1 MKPLQRNIVFQL
13 YPIYMKII
21 KSIFFLSCLL
31 LSTIQARPQSPGGV
45 SSGLAVWLKADAGT
59 SSAVDGAYLSSWQD
73 QSGNNKH
80 ATQSTGPAQPRF
92 RKGILNGNSAI
103 ETTSGTRFF
112 NIDFSG
118 ISNSN
123 FTIITVVQR
132 TNAMTSQYV
141 CGVQQASPV
150 GMHLGWVNDNT
161 CRFGQGSSTINKSS
175 TAFSSGSETPRVL
188 IAESSST
195 AGRTISEY
203 LNGVL
208 SSSTDASAS
217 NFSISANTGA
227 IGRGYTT
234 SGFSGYIGEVIVYNR
249 VLTNTERQQILT
261 YLSIKYGHSLADSD
275 HLYFS
280 GSGYDNDLVGIGVS
294 TSQGLSKIS
303 SRSANS
309 DGMIELSSTNLTN
322 GTYVVVGN
330 NNGSNAFSTAGA
342 AGNCGITNLLG
353 RRWKATVTGSVSTVD
368 LKFALNGLTYNAN
381 DICLV
386 VDPEAN
392 GFSDEAPISG
402 VISNDSIQFSSVRLT
417 NGALFTLAEGTHKY
431 YAVTSGLASGAIWA
445 VTPNGTGGAISL
457 SCGKAALVINPGV
470 NVVADNSVYC
480 NGLDIRPGAS
490 FAQGNFLLSSTGDV
504 NADGTLTATSGA
516 ANLTLNGKFP
526 QQLRGTQQIQVQ
538 GLTISN
544 ANGVSINSPG
554 VNAHKVVQ
562 INSGTLTTNGKLTLI
577 SDATSTGSIGPLTT
591 GDITG
596 NVTIQ
601 RRHVATS
608 TGWLNLCAPAQNKTI
623 NDWNDDLV
631 TTGFFG
637 SDYPAVMFNSIQ
649 YYLEFVAGGINAG
662 FAGVGSV
669 NESIVDGQGYFV
681 YVSAGTYNIDV
692 DGAIF
697 KGNQTIPVTYTNTSN
712 PSADGRNLVAN
723 PYPSAINWDATG
735 WTKTNMNNA
744 VYVWNA
750 ALGQYASYING
761 VSTYGGSPIIPSS
774 QAFYVIANAASP
786 QLIATEAVKTSTE
799 GTFKSSVDVARIQLT
814 NGIFEDETILVFDD
828 RDDAVFDGQRD
839 ALKMRSPLNTVPV
852 LATVDA
858 QGNEYAINRINTQ
871 NDQEIYVIAFSQQ
884 GGVYAL
890 NFEGLGTGW
899 ELYDLVTGA
908 TQSIGVK
915 PIHVDLTL
923 SKSDEPRFV
932 MRRSEA
938 LNAQIEE
945 DVIANYQDGTLT
957 LFGNFHDEEKY
968 QVSIYNASGQ
978 LVDSITRVA
987 SMNKLSTTTAVA
999 KGVYFVQIVNNKN
1012 EIVGTKF
1019 IY

>member
-1 MKPLQRNIVFQL
+1 MQRNIVFQL
-13 YPIYMKII
+13 YPIHMNFI
-21 KSIFFLSCLL
+21 KSLFIFSCLIS
-31 LSTIQARPQSPGGV
+31 LSIQARSQAPGGV
-45 SSGLAVWLKADAGT
+45 SSGLAIWLKADAGT
-59 SSAVDGAYLSSWQD
+59 SSSVDGAFLSSWQD

-80 ATQSTGPAQPRF
+80 ATQSTGLSQPRF
-92 RKGILNGNSAI
+92 RKAILNGNSAV
-103 ETTSGTRFF
+103 ETTSGTRYF

-132 TNAMTSQYV
+132 TNASTSQYV

-161 CRFGQGSSTINKSS
+161 CRFGQGSSTINKTSS
-175 TAFSSGSETPRVL
+175 AFSSGNETPRVL

-195 AGRTISEY
+195 SGRSVSEY

-208 SSSTDASAS
+208 STSADASAT
-217 NFSISANTGA
+217 NFSISPNTGA
-227 IGRGYTT
+227 IGRGYTST
-234 SGFSGYIGEVIVYNR
+234 GFSGYIGEVIVYNR
-249 VLTNTERQQILT
+249 TLTSLEKQQVLS
-261 YLSIKYGHSLADSD
+261 YLSIKYGYNLADSD
-275 HLYFS
+275 HLFFS
-280 GSGYDNDLVGIGVS
+280 GTGYDNDVVGIGVS
-294 TSQGLSKIS
+294 TTQGLSKIS

-309 DGMIELSSTNLTN
+309 DGVIELSSTNLTN

-330 NNGSNAFSTAGA
+330 NNGSTTFSTAGA
-342 AGNCGITNLLG
+342 AGNCGITNLMG

-368 LKFALNGLTYNAN
+368 LKFALSGLTYDANAL
-381 DICLV
+381 CLV

-431 YAVTSGLASGAIWA
+431 YAVTSGFASGAIWS
-445 VTPNGTGGAISL
+445 VSPTGPGSTISL
-457 SCGKAALVINPGV
+457 SCGKAALVINAGV
-470 NVVADNSVYC
+470 NVVADNNVFC

-490 FAQGNFLLSSTGDV
+490 FAQGNFLLSSTGDI
-504 NADGTLTATSGA
+504 NADGALTATSGA
-516 ANLTLNGKFP
+516 ANLTLNGKYA

-544 ANGVSINSPG
+544 SNGVSINSPG

-601 RRHVATS
+601 RRHVASS

-631 TTGFFG
+631 TTGFSG
-637 SDYPAVMFNSIQ
+637 SDYPAVMFNSVQ
-649 YYLEFVAGGINAG
+649 YYLEWVSGGINAG

-669 NESIVDGQGYFV
+669 NESIVNGRGYFI

-697 KGNQTIPVTYTNTSN
+697 KGNQSIPVTYTNTSN
-712 PSADGRNLVAN
+712 PSADGRNLIAN
-723 PYPSAINWDATG
+723 PYPSAINWDAAG

-786 QLIATEAVKTSTE
+786 QLIATESVKTSTE
-799 GTFKSSVDVARIQLT
+799 GTFKSNTEVAKIQLT
-814 NGIFEDETILVFDD
+814 NGIVEDETVLVFDEQD
-828 RDDAVFDGQRD
+828 HCTFDGQRD
-839 ALKMRSPLNTVPV
+839 ALKMRSPLNHMPV
-852 LATVDA
+852 LSTIDK
-858 QGNEYAINRINTQ
+858 QGNEYAINRMNFE
-871 NDQEIYVIAFSQQ
+871 DGQEIYLIAYAPA

-890 NFEGLGTGW
+890 NFEGFGEGW
-899 ELYDLVTGA
+899 ELYHLLSGEI
-908 TQSIGVK
+908 QPIGRK
-915 PIHVDLTL
+915 SLYVDL
-923 SKSDEPRFV
+923 SNSSSNEPGLII
-932 MRRSEA
+932 RRSVIPN
-938 LNAQIEE
+938 LSTEE
-945 DVIANYQDGTLT
+945 SMMANCENGTLT
-957 LFGNFHDEEKY
+957 LFGNFEEGEKY
-968 QVSIYNASGQ
+968 QVSIFDASGH
-978 LVDSITRVA
+978 LVD
-987 SMNKLSTTTAVA
+987 LTTTSAMVNQMQTAVQLS

-1012 EIVGTKF
+1012 EIYGTKF

>member
-1 MKPLQRNIVFQL
+1 MLILTMQTW
-13 YPIYMKII
+13 
-21 KSIFFLSCLL
+21 S
-31 LSTIQARPQSPGGV
+31 QSPGGV
-45 SSGLAVWLKADAGT
+45 STGLAVWLKADAGT

-80 ATQSTGPAQPRF
+80 ATQSTGSAQPRF
-92 RKGILNGNSAI
+92 RKGILNGNAAI

-123 FTIITVVQR
+123 FTIITVVKR
-132 TNAMTSQYV
+132 TNALTSQYV

-161 CRFGQGSSTINKSS
+161 CRFGQGAYTINKAS
-175 TAFSSGSETPRVL
+175 TTFSSGSETPRVL

-195 AGRTISEY
+195 GGRTVSEY

-208 SSSTDASAS
+208 SSSTDASAA

-227 IGRGYTT
+227 IGRGYST
-234 SGFSGYIGEVIVYNR
+234 SGFSGYIGEVIVYSR
-249 VLTNTERQQILT
+249 ILTSLERQQILT

-280 GSGYDNDLVGIGVS
+280 GVGYDNDLVGIGVS

-309 DGMIELSSTNLTN
+309 DGMIELSSTNLTS

-330 NNGSNAFSTAGA
+330 NNGSTTFSAAGPS
-342 AGNCGITNLLG
+342 GNCGITTLLG

-368 LKFALNGLTYNAN
+368 LKFALSGLTYNAN

-402 VISNDSIQFSSVRLT
+402 VISNDSIQFSSVRLA

-431 YAVTSGLASGAIWA
+431 YAVTSGVTSGAIWS
-445 VTPNGTGGAISL
+445 VSPTGTGGTISL
-457 SCGKAALVINPGV
+457 SCGKAALVINAGV
-470 NVVADNSVYC
+470 NVIADNNVFC

-490 FAQGNFLLSSTGDV
+490 FAQGNFLLSSTGDI
-504 NADGTLTATSGA
+504 NADGTYTATSGA
-516 ANLTLNGKFP
+516 ANLTLNGKYP

-544 ANGVSINSPG
+544 SNGVSINSPG

-562 INSGTLTTNGKLTLI
+562 INSGTLSTNGKLTLV
-577 SDATSTGSIGPLTT
+577 SNATSTGSIGPLTT
-591 GDITG
+591 GDLTG

-608 TGWLNLCAPAQNKTI
+608 TGWLNLCAPVQNKTI

-631 TTGFFG
+631 TTGFSG
-637 SDYPAVMFNSIQ
+637 SDYPAVMFNSVQ
-649 YYLEFVAGGINAG
+649 YYLEWVAGGINAG

-669 NESIVDGQGYFV
+669 NESIVNGRGYFI

-712 PSADGRNLVAN
+712 PAADGRNLVAN

-786 QLIATEAVKTSTE
+786 QLIATESVKTSTE
-799 GTFKSSVDVARIQLT
+799 GTFKSNTEVARIQIT
-814 NGIFEDETILVFDD
+814 NGVVEDETILVFDEI
-828 RDDAVFDGQRD
+828 DDFRFDGQRD

-858 QGNEYAINRINTQ
+858 QGNEYAINRINAQ
-871 NDQEIYVIAFSQQ
+871 NDQEIYVIAYAQL
-884 GGVYAL
+884 GGAYDL
-890 NFEGLGTGW
+890 NFEGFASGW
-899 ELYDLVTGA
+899 ELYDLVTG
-908 TQSIGVK
+908 TSYSIGNK
-915 PIHVDLTL
+915 PIHTDLTM
-923 SKSDEPRFV
+923 SKIDEPRFV
-932 MRRSEA
+932 IRRSGA
-938 LNAQIEE
+938 LNMQLEE
-945 DVIANYQDGTLT
+945 SVSANYQDGVLT
-957 LFGNFHDEEKY
+957 LFGSFDDEEKY
-968 QVSIYNASGQ
+968 QISIYNASGQ

-987 SMNKLSTTTAVA
+987 SRNKLITTTAVA
-999 KGVYFVQIVNNKN
+999 KGVYFVQIVNNKK

>member
-1 MKPLQRNIVFQL
+1 M
-13 YPIYMKII
+13 
-21 KSIFFLSCLL
+21 
-31 LSTIQARPQSPGGV
+31 QAWSQSPGGV
-45 SSGLAVWLKADAGT
+45 SAGLAIWLKADAGT

-80 ATQSTGPAQPRF
+80 ATQGTGSAQPRF
-92 RKGILNGNSAI
+92 RKGILNGNAAI

-123 FTIITVVQR
+123 FTIITVVKR
-132 TNAMTSQYV
+132 TNALTSQYV

-161 CRFGQGSSTINKSS
+161 CRFGQGASTINKAS
-175 TAFSSGSETPRVL
+175 TTFSSGSETPRVL

-195 AGRTISEY
+195 GGRAVSEY

-227 IGRGYTT
+227 IGRGYST
-234 SGFSGYIGEVIVYNR
+234 SGFSGYIGEVIVYSR
-249 VLTNTERQQILT
+249 LLTSLERQQILT

-330 NNGSNAFSTAGA
+330 NNGSTTFSAAGPS
-342 AGNCGITNLLG
+342 GNCGITTLLG

-402 VISNDSIQFSSVRLT
+402 VISNDSIQFSSVRLA

-431 YAVTSGLASGAIWA
+431 YAVTSGVASGAIWS
-445 VTPNGTGGAISL
+445 VSPTGTGGTISL
-457 SCGKAALVINPGV
+457 SCGKAALVINAGV
-470 NVVADNSVYC
+470 NVIADNNVFC

-490 FAQGNFLLSSTGDV
+490 FAQGNFLLSSTGDI

-516 ANLTLNGKFP
+516 ANLTLNGKYP

-544 ANGVSINSPG
+544 SNGVSINSPG

-562 INSGTLTTNGKLTLI
+562 INSGTLSTNGKLTLI
-577 SDATSTGSIGPLTT
+577 SNATSTGSIGPLTT
-591 GDITG
+591 GDLTG

-608 TGWLNLCAPAQNKTI
+608 TGWLNLCAPVQNKTI

-631 TTGFFG
+631 TTGFSG
-637 SDYPAVMFNSIQ
+637 SDYPAVMFNSVQ
-649 YYLEFVAGGINAG
+649 YYLEWVAGGINAG

-669 NESIVDGQGYFV
+669 NESIVNGRGYFI

-712 PSADGRNLVAN
+712 PAADGRNLVAN

-786 QLIATEAVKTSTE
+786 QLIATESVKTSTE
-799 GTFKSSVDVARIQLT
+799 GTFKSNTEVARIQIT
-814 NGIFEDETILVFDD
+814 NGIVEDETILVFDEI
-828 RDDAVFDGQRD
+828 DDFRFDGQRD

-858 QGNEYAINRINTQ
+858 QGNEYAINRINAQ
-871 NDQEIYVIAFSQQ
+871 NDQEIYVIAYAKI
-884 GGVYAL
+884 GGGYDL
-890 NFEGLGTGW
+890 NFEGFASGW
-899 ELYDLVTGA
+899 ELYDLVTG
-908 TQSIGVK
+908 TTYSIGNK
-915 PIHVDLTL
+915 PIHADLTM
-923 SKSDEPRFV
+923 SKIDEPRFV
-932 MRRSEA
+932 IRRSA
-938 LNAQIEE
+938 TLNIQLEE
-945 DVIANYQDGTLT
+945 SVSANYQDGILT
-957 LFGNFHDEEKY
+957 LFGSFDDEENY

-978 LVDSITRVA
+978 LVDSRLLVA
-987 SMNKLSTTTAVA
+987 SRNKLSASTDVV
-999 KGVYFVQIVNNKN
+999 KGVYFVNIVNNKN
-1012 EIVGTKF
+1012 EILGTKF